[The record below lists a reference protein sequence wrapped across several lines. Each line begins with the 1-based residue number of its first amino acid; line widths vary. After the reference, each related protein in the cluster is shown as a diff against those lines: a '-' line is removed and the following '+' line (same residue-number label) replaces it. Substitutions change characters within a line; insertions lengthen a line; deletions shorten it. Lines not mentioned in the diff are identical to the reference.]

1 MKTVNAVIGR
11 VENIIGVTML
21 IVIVGM
27 VFLAAITRT
36 FERPIVWSVDLAQ
49 LLFIWISMLGA
60 DIALKNKAH
69 VGVDMLVRKFPD
81 KLNRAITLCTYLL
94 SIAFLAFM
102 AYWGVRL
109 CIGNY
114 LRTYQTMG
122 VSYSFGTA
130 AIPVGAV
137 CMILTFLE
145 QLFDLL
151 RDWNL
156 PGAGV
161 PPDLRDEF
169 KENASAGEQ
178 PA

>member
-1 MKTVNAVIGR
+1 MNKFNAFVGR
-11 VENIIGVTML
+11 METLVGVLMM
-21 IVIVGM
+21 IVIVVM
-27 VFLAAITRT
+27 VFIGAVSRR
-36 FERPIVWSVDLAQ
+36 FGQPIVWSVDLAQ

-130 AIPVGAV
+130 AIPVGAA

-151 RDWNL
+151 RGWNL

>member
-1 MKTVNAVIGR
+1 MKTVNAIIGR
-11 VENIIGVTML
+11 VETVVGVAML

-27 VFLAAITRT
+27 VFLGAITRT
-36 FERPIVWSVDLAQ
+36 FDKPIVWSVDLAQ
-49 LLFIWISMLGA
+49 LLFIWVSIFGA

-81 KLNRAITLCTYLL
+81 RLNRAITLCTYLL
-94 SIAFLAFM
+94 CLAFLAFM

-122 VSYSFGTA
+122 VSYSYGTA
-130 AIPVGAV
+130 AIPIGATF
-137 CMILTFLE
+137 MIFTLLE
-145 QLFDLL
+145 QLCKLL
-151 RDWNL
+151 RDWSQ

-161 PPDLRDEF
+161 PPDLRKEVR
-169 KENASAGEQ
+169 ENAPTSGQ